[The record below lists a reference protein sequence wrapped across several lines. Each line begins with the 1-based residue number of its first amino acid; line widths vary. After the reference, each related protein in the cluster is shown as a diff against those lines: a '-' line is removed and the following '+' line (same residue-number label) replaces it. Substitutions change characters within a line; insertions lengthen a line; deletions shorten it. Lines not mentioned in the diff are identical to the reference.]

1 MLARN
6 LPAKSHIRLN
16 RGAFLRRTR
25 TMQSW
30 KIYFEDT
37 LFLWVSSTNIS
48 SLTHYISITAAVMNS
63 KKKNILLSEI
73 NVTKLCPQ
81 RFSIQGQ

>member
-1 MLARN
+1 
-6 LPAKSHIRLN
+6 
-16 RGAFLRRTR
+16 
-25 TMQSW
+25 MQSR

-48 SLTHYISITAAVMNS
+48 TLTHYKSITATEKNS

-73 NVTKLCPQ
+73 ITKLCPLG
-81 RFSIQGQ
+81 FSIQGQ